1 MLWLLRRWTL
11 LQSWHWSFVGKCV
24 GFPVAHAH
32 TAFLSASTF
41 SQRIAAVLI
50 SLMMW
55 SSQLRMHLFVC
66 SAKHIPSPSLGVST
80 FSSDIAELVSGE
92 WQHITGVA
100 PRQLL
105 KKRFSYGTAIKMLQ
119 RFSRKRLDHSHKTSR
134 TRIAASGHSLHEH
147 AERLERKRSRYFLL
161 RPEMLTGS
169 RALLCSSAAMWT
181 WIDLRPRCVC
191 CGFSAKR

>member
-1 MLWLLRRWTL
+1 ML
-11 LQSWHWSFVGKCV
+11 GK
-24 GFPVAHAH
+24 
-32 TAFLSASTF
+32 TYTITIT
-41 SQRIAAVLI
+41 R
-50 SLMMW
+50 
-55 SSQLRMHLFVC
+55 
-66 SAKHIPSPSLGVST
+66 VST

-119 RFSRKRLDHSHKTSR
+119 RFSRKRLDRSHKTSR
-134 TRIAASGHSLHEH
+134 NRIAASGHSLHEH

-181 WIDLRPRCVC
+181 WIDLSGVSVVASPP
-191 CGFSAKR
+191 SASGTLRT